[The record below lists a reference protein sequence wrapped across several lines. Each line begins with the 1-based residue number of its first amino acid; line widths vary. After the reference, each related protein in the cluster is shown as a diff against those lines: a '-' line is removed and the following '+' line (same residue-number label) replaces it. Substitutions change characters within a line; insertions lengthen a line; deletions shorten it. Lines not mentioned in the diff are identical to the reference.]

1 MRETNQASP
10 PGASCPVRLAI
21 PAMCALEK
29 GEPIVMSNTS
39 KSKAAALAA
48 VQALI
53 AGTLK
58 HFPSG
63 SFTLGN
69 TSYTTASLV
78 TLLQS
83 VANALTSLNGAQLA
97 AKHALTT
104 LQGILAQADP
114 VIQIYVRFL
123 QATFD
128 NTVPILADFGLEPP
142 KEPAPKTSEE
152 KAAAAAKAVA
162 TREARGTTSKKQKLT
177 VKGNVTGINVIP
189 ITASTDATPS
199 QPVPAT
205 PTASP
210 PGTATK

>member
-1 MRETNQASP
+1 
-10 PGASCPVRLAI
+10 
-21 PAMCALEK
+21 
-29 GEPIVMSNTS
+29 MSNT
-39 KSKAAALAA
+39 KSRTKAAALAA

-53 AGTLK
+53 AGTQE
-58 HFPSG
+58 HFPNG

-69 TSYTTASLV
+69 TAYTTASLV

-83 VANALTSLNGAQLA
+83 VASAMTALNTAQLA

-104 LQGILAQADP
+104 LQGVLAQAGP
-114 VIQIYVRFL
+114 VIRIYERFL

-142 KEPAPKTSEE
+142 RVPAPKTSEE

-177 VKGNVTGINVIP
+177 VKGNVTGITVTP
-189 ITASTDATPS
+189 IT
-199 QPVPAT
+199 T
-205 PTASP
+205 PTAAPPSAQTVSTAP
-210 PGTATK
+210 SAPIPGTATK

>member
-1 MRETNQASP
+1 
-10 PGASCPVRLAI
+10 
-21 PAMCALEK
+21 MCALEK
-29 GEPIVMSNTS
+29 GETIAMSTTS

-53 AGTLK
+53 AGTQK

-83 VANALTSLNGAQLA
+83 VADAITSLTGAQLA

-104 LQGILAQADP
+104 QQGVLAQADP
-114 VIQIYVRFL
+114 VIQIYERFL
-123 QATFD
+123 QATFA
-128 NTVPILADFGLEPP
+128 NTVPILADFGLEPR
-142 KEPAPKTSEE
+142 KEPAPKTTEE
-152 KAAAAAKAVA
+152 KAAAAAKAAA
-162 TREARGTTSKKQKLT
+162 TRKARGTTSKKQKLT
-177 VKGNVTGINVIP
+177 VKGNVTGIIVTP
-189 ITASTDATPS
+189 ITAPTAAPAASPETPVTPS
-199 QPVPAT
+199 AQTVSTAPSVPL
-205 PTASP
+205 